1 MSEEVFMTY
10 NAKNIVIWT
19 YVIGDLNGEETTG
32 TFYEK
37 ELQNTRDRDPKVP
50 NFSNKRPGRL
60 FDFWRFFVELLLQRS
75 IKKRGA
81 FI

>member
-1 MSEEVFMTY
+1 MTY

-60 FDFWRFFVELLLQRS
+60 FDF
-75 IKKRGA
+75 
-81 FI
+81 